1 MALAEIKVREKD
13 MRRRLLGLII
23 ILLINT
29 SCTMRENSNLTDTSV
44 ITLNWYYM
52 IGDFSIKERRE
63 EINNYLL
70 KSKSGYQINFINL
83 IDVIPYDTELENLVY
98 TSMSSRILDY
108 MKSAQEN
115 KEKIDIIS
123 VNQLGS
129 MDFSRTYLVDE
140 GLLTE
145 LDTYFLNEDSGKIIY
160 NAYPEIVFDSQK
172 INGKSYFIPGSLF
185 DLVETKRSCFDHVA
199 YMAIKQEFIDQYK
212 FDLPVSCNLLH
223 YEEFLKNIGNEEDN
237 QLLFYNCYRIM
248 NSFPYLTPVCGN
260 SLEVSPFV
268 IDEKTQTIKI
278 IYECEEWMQTLST
291 YIKLYQNNY
300 YVLDPTF
307 NDMDA
312 VIWYDY
318 VSENQQKERELIADN
333 YEFINVIP
341 YWGLAI
347 PSWCDRKD
355 DVMNFFSL
363 LYKDPELSR
372 VFFPNG
378 AKQNEKIFFGTG
390 NPYIVENTNLPKDLT
405 KENHQKFYESLN
417 KSCAYG
423 FTFDFSEYFDEMQDL
438 VVKHN
443 EYYTFYNDPRF
454 IDMEKY
460 KEVMK
465 DTRIEEIRDDL
476 NAQLQRYLKGD

>member
-1 MALAEIKVREKD
+1 
-13 MRRRLLGLII
+13 MRKII
-23 ILLINT
+23 IGWIIVLLIGA
-29 SCTMRENSNLTDTSV
+29 SCTTNESSNQTNKSG
-44 ITLNWYYM
+44 ITLNLYYM

-70 KSKSGYQINFINL
+70 KSNSGYQINFINL
-83 IDVIPYDTELENLVY
+83 IDVIPFDRQSENLVY

-108 MKSAQEN
+108 MKNAQEN
-115 KEKIDIIS
+115 KEEIDIIN
-123 VNQLGS
+123 VNQLGT
-129 MDFSRTYLVDE
+129 MDFSRTYLADE

-145 LDTYFLNEDSGKIIY
+145 LDSYFQNTDSGKIVY
-160 NAYPEIVFDSQK
+160 SAYPEIIFDSQK

-185 DLVETKRSCFDHVA
+185 DLVKTKQSCLDHVA
-199 YMAIKQEFIDQYK
+199 YMAIKKEFLDQYN
-212 FDLPVSCNLLH
+212 FDEPFSYNLSQ
-223 YEEFLKNIGNEEDN
+223 YDEFLKNIGDGKED
-237 QLLFYNCYRIM
+237 QLLFYNPYRIM
-248 NSFPYLTPVCGN
+248 NGFPYLTPVCGN

-268 IDEKTQTIKI
+268 IDEKTQTVKI
-278 IYECEEWMQTLST
+278 LYECEDWMETLST
-291 YIKLYQNNY
+291 FIELFQENY
-300 YVLDPTF
+300 YVFDSTF
-307 NDMDA
+307 NDTDP

-318 VSENQQKERELIADN
+318 VAGDEEEEYKLIADN
-333 YEFINVIP
+333 EFINVIP

-355 DVMNFFSL
+355 EVMDFFGL
-363 LYKDPELSR
+363 LYSDPELSR

-378 AKQNEKIFFGTG
+378 ANINEKMFFGYG
-390 NPYIVENTNLPKDLT
+390 NPYIVEGSTLPEDLT
-405 KENHQKFYESLN
+405 KENHQKFYDSLN

-443 EYYTFYNDPRF
+443 EYCTFYNDPRF

-476 NAQLQRYLKGD
+476 NAQLQRYLKGE